1 MKMQVFWDFIF
12 CHLMSVSLRF
22 EDCLTIE
29 YEGNMILWN
38 IREPL
43 VHQHNATLQ
52 KTWIPSNTTVRT

>member
-1 MKMQVFWDFIF
+1 MKMQVFWDFIL
-12 CHLMSVSLRF
+12 CRLMSVSLRF

-29 YEGNMILWN
+29 YEGTMILWN

-43 VHQHNATLQ
+43 VQQHSATSQ